1 MSYYPARINEHFL
14 NPRNVGECQD
24 ADIIGEAGSF
34 ICGAVLR
41 LSLKIDAASQRITD
55 AKFKAIGCGYLIASA
70 SVLTE
75 TIKDLAIGKAA
86 TLNESAITDWFG
98 GLPANRT
105 HCAALCHEAL
115 HAALSNYHNAARE
128 EWTGDEALICTC
140 FCVSEK
146 TIERVIE
153 RGALRTIEQV
163 TRACNAGG
171 GCRSCHPLI
180 EDILEDYWRTASLTS
195 KEINTET
202 SRP

>member
-14 NPRNVGECQD
+14 NPRNVGECDD
-24 ADIIGEAGSF
+24 ADATGEAGSF
-34 ICGAVLR
+34 TCGAVVR
-41 LSLKIDAASQRITD
+41 LSLKIDAALQRITD
-55 AKFKAIGCGYLIASA
+55 AKFKATGCGYLIASA

-75 TIKDLAIGKAA
+75 TIKDLAIGRAA
-86 TLNESAITDWFG
+86 TLHEHAIADWFG
-98 GLPANRT
+98 ELPADKT

-115 HAALSNYHNAARE
+115 HAALANYHNAARE

-153 RGALRTIEQV
+153 TGSLRTVEQV

-180 EDILEDYWRTASLTS
+180 EDILEDYWRTTALTS
-195 KEINTET
+195 EEIN
-202 SRP
+202 RL

>member
-14 NPRNVGECQD
+14 NPRNTGEVKQAD
-24 ADIIGEAGSF
+24 AIGEAGSF
-34 ICGAVLR
+34 VCGAILR
-41 LSLKIDAASQRITD
+41 LSLEIDVASQRITD
-55 AKFKAIGCGYLIASA
+55 AKFKATGCGFLIASA

-75 TIKDLAIGKAA
+75 TIREIGVGKAA
-86 TLNESAITDWFG
+86 TLDESAITAWFG
-98 GLPANRT
+98 EFPADKK

-115 HAALSNYHNAARE
+115 HTALARYHHAARE

-153 RGALRTIEQV
+153 TGALRTIAQV
-163 TRACNAGG
+163 THACDAGG

-180 EDILEDYWRTASLTS
+180 EDILEDYWRTASTS
-195 KEINTET
+195 EEVNTEASKT
-202 SRP
+202 